1 MKTQA
6 QRIVCELR
14 RGWRTWGDLQA
25 QRLSQCPWKRLAEAG
40 HRFLAPGEVI
50 QRKEGH
56 DGLLRLRVVRAKG

>member
-14 RGWRTWGDLQA
+14 RGWRTYGDLQA
-25 QRLSQCPWKRLAEAG
+25 QRLSQCPWKRISEAA

-50 QRKEGH
+50 QRKEGA
-56 DGLLRLRVVRAKG
+56 DGYLRLRVVRAKG